1 MNQSKEQ
8 FTKAL
13 EVYFNQNYDDF
24 TKQRIS
30 RLLDEYTEE
39 QKPVLINDDFAY
51 KKGYKAGY
59 QDGKE
64 YYSPEYRKIKH
75 DTSISKF
82 SI

>member
-13 EVYFNQNYDDF
+13 EVYFNQNYDEF

-30 RLLDEYTEE
+30 RLLDEYTEQ
-39 QKPVLINDDFAY
+39 QKPSLLSEDFAY

-64 YYSPEYRKIKH
+64 HYSPEYKKYG
-75 DTSISKF
+75 TSISKF

>member
-13 EVYFNQNYDDF
+13 EVYFNQNYDEF

-30 RLLDEYTEE
+30 RLLDEYTEQ
-39 QKPVLINDDFAY
+39 QKPSLLSEDFAY

-64 YYSPEYRKIKH
+64 YYSPEFKKY

>member
-1 MNQSKEQ
+1 MNKSKEQ
-8 FTKAL
+8 FIKGL
-13 EVYFNQNYDDF
+13 EVYFNQNYDAF
-24 TKQRIS
+24 TKQRIC

-39 QKPVLINDDFAY
+39 QKPSLISEDFAY
-51 KKGYKAGY
+51 KKGYKTGY

-64 YYSPEYRKIKH
+64 YYSPEYKKH

>member
-1 MNQSKEQ
+1 MSKSKDQ
-8 FTKAL
+8 FIKAL
-13 EVYFNQNYDDF
+13 EVYFNENYDDF
-24 TKQRIS
+24 TKQRIT
-30 RLLDEYTEE
+30 RLLDEYMNE
-39 QKPVLINDDFAY
+39 QKSTFISDDLAY

-64 YYSPEYRKIKH
+64 YYSPDYRKIKH